1 MTKSRF
7 SENRDKLVNLCCR
20 RGMLASVATKRTLFS
35 RGVQLVANRRFR
47 NRMNI
52 GFRDSEF
59 LARELKR
66 TVVLNSVAKLL
77 LRKLASRLN
86 AKFRKVL
93 QSSFCNVLIYRRIFF
108 LAYSKV
114 LQSSCKPRAEQVYL
128 IMPRRSRTKG
138 AKPLKFVPASAM

>member
-7 SENRDKLVNLCCR
+7 SENRDKLVYLCRR

-77 LRKLASRLN
+77 NRKLAIRL
-86 AKFRKVL
+86 
-93 QSSFCNVLIYRRIFF
+93 SSKDFKRVQITSNNF
-108 LAYSKV
+108 L
-114 LQSSCKPRAEQVYL
+114 
-128 IMPRRSRTKG
+128 
-138 AKPLKFVPASAM
+138 